1 MTRLRRGRHRRQA
14 VAVPAA
20 RGPPSP
26 GVGSCEDRLA
36 FAAKHESRTVGA
48 YAGMTRTI
56 VALATLVAAAVAVAQ
71 TQEVAARW
79 RERVPRA
86 PREIPDAMWDRY
98 ARGVP
103 EWLRD
108 AKFGIYAHWGPY
120 NLGME
125 DSGYTG
131 GLNSWYA
138 KFMYVKGHPYNL
150 HHIRKFGP
158 ISQTGYS
165 DYFQRFAIP
174 KFDPAEWADLIAG
187 AGARYGGPVA
197 MHHDGFAMWDS
208 ELVPWNSKTAAA
220 KRDISGDLISELRER
235 GLRIVSSHH
244 HAHSICGQYYG
255 GRPDKPRDFP
265 IDFDSE
271 LSDPKLAKL
280 YGRFATQEDAEQY
293 WLDVRKEYIA
303 KYRPDQLWF
312 DGGLR
317 WLSEEILYELTK
329 FYYDFCDRE
338 GIPGIIS
345 QKNDQIPR
353 RVSVLDFERGG
364 ASGILPRVWQTDD
377 SPGPWMYIKAMDFKG
392 ADWVIPL
399 LVDIVSKNGVLLL
412 NIAPSADGSIPDGQQ
427 RMLHEIGAWLR
438 LNGEAIYGTRPWK
451 VHHQGD
457 QPRFYAEGRG
467 RDAVFASF
475 DSDDLRFTRSKDGRA
490 LYVFAMG
497 LPDAEI
503 VVRSLPVSD
512 LEAGATAELLGTTG
526 KVPVSTDAAGS
537 ASIPAA
543 KLLTARKGSTGGPLV
558 FKVTQLK

>member
-1 MTRLRRGRHRRQA
+1 MTIAITVLGFA
-14 VAVPAA
+14 LLAA
-20 RGPPSP
+20 G
-26 GVGSCEDRLA
+26 
-36 FAAKHESRTVGA
+36 
-48 YAGMTRTI
+48 
-56 VALATLVAAAVAVAQ
+56 AVAQ
-71 TQEVAARW
+71 TQEESATW
-79 RERVPRA
+79 RDRVL
-86 PREIPDAMWDRY
+86 REPQDISDAMWDRY
-98 ARGVP
+98 ARDVP

-131 GLNSWYA
+131 GLNSWYP

-158 ISQTGYS
+158 LAQTGYS
-165 DYFQRFAIP
+165 DYFERFSIP
-174 KFDPAEWADLIAG
+174 NFDPKEWADLIAG
-187 AGARYGGPVA
+187 AGAKYGGPVA

-208 ELVPWNSKTAAA
+208 KLVPWNSVTSAA
-220 KRDISGDLISELRER
+220 KRDIAGDLISELRKR

-280 YGRFATQEDAEQY
+280 YGKFATQEEAERY
-293 WLDVRKEYIA
+293 WLDVRKEYIV

-317 WLSEEILYELTK
+317 WLSEEILFELTR
-329 FYYDFCDRE
+329 FYYEFCDRE
-338 GIPGIIS
+338 GIEGIIS

-353 RVSVLDFERGG
+353 SVSVLDFERGG
-364 ASGILPRVWQTDD
+364 AKEILPRPWQTDD
-377 SPGPWMYIKAMDFKG
+377 SPGPWMYIEAMDFKG

-412 NIAPSADGSIPDGQQ
+412 NIAPSADGSIPGEQQ
-427 RMLHEIGAWLR
+427 RMLREIGEWLR
-438 LNGEAIYGTRPWK
+438 VNGEAVYGTRPWR

-457 QPRFYAEGRG
+457 QPHFYAEGSG
-467 RDAVFASF
+467 RNMVFASF
-475 DSDDLRFTRSKDGRA
+475 DADDFRFTRSKDGDT
-490 LYVFAMG
+490 LYVFAMSA
-497 LPDAEI
+497 PDHQ
-503 VVRSLPVSD
+503 VTVQSLRAGD
-512 LEAGATAELLGTTG
+512 LGAGATAELLGASG
-526 KVPVSTDAAGS
+526 KVPVANDAEGAAVIS
-537 ASIPAA
+537 ARQ
-543 KLLTARKGSTGGPLV
+543 LLDERSSLSKGPLV
-558 FKVTQLK
+558 FKVTGIRQEP

>member
-1 MTRLRRGRHRRQA
+1 
-14 VAVPAA
+14 
-20 RGPPSP
+20 
-26 GVGSCEDRLA
+26 
-36 FAAKHESRTVGA
+36 
-48 YAGMTRTI
+48 MTRTT
-56 VALATLVAAAVAVAQ
+56 VALAALISTAGSFASS
-71 TQEVAARW
+71 QEEAARW
-79 RERVPRA
+79 RERVPSE
-86 PREIPDAMWDRY
+86 PRTISAAVWDRY
-98 ARGVP
+98 ARDIPG
-103 EWLRD
+103 WLSD

-131 GLNSWYA
+131 GLNSWYP
-138 KFMYVKGHPYNL
+138 KFMYVKGHPYNR
-150 HHIRKFGP
+150 HHVKKFGP
-158 ISQTGYS
+158 LSQTGYS
-165 DYFQRFAIP
+165 DYFQRFSIP

-187 AGARYGGPVA
+187 AGAKYGGPVA

-208 ELVPWNSKTAAA
+208 ELVPWNSMTSGA

-280 YGRFATQEDAEQY
+280 YGKFATQEDAEQY
-293 WLDVRKEYIA
+293 WLEIRKEFIV

-317 WLSEEILYELTK
+317 WLSEEILFKLTQ
-329 FYYDFCDRE
+329 FYYDLCDRE

-364 ASGILPRVWQTDD
+364 AREILPRVWQADD
-377 SPGPWMYIKAMDFKG
+377 SPGPWMYIEAMAFKG

-412 NIAPSADGSIPDGQQ
+412 NIAPSADGSIPDRQQ
-427 RMLHEIGAWLR
+427 RMLRETGRWLR
-438 LNGEAIYGTRPWK
+438 VNGEAIYGTRPWRF
-451 VHHQGD
+451 HYQGD
-457 QPRFYAEGRG
+457 HPQFYAEGRG
-467 RDAVFASF
+467 RNTVFASF

-497 LPDAEI
+497 TPDAEI
-503 VVRSLPVSD
+503 AVQSLRAGD
-512 LEAGATAELLGTTG
+512 LDAGATAQLLGADG

-537 ASIPAA
+537 AVIPAGQ
-543 KLLTARKGSTGGPLV
+543 LLDKIGNSIKGPLV
-558 FKVTQLK
+558 FKVAGLR